1 MSPLSPLSVVVRF
14 SPGQAEREDVDVD
27 QEHAGV
33 LGRHALDDEAEGAAE
48 ADGVAEHDVVEAVV
62 LRGRC

>member
-1 MSPLSPLSVVVRF
+1 MWSVLSPGR
-14 SPGQAEREDVDVD
+14 AEREDVDVD

-33 LGRHALDDEAEGAAE
+33 LGGHPLDDEAEGAAE

-62 LRGRC
+62 L